1 MALAAQEP
9 VQGRGGGTGHG
20 EARDGEDT
28 SGGRHLQ
35 HGRPLQQQDLNQVT
49 KPLTVGHHLGEP
61 KKHAGGWEPPLPPL
75 PVAHPQQSTGV

>member
-1 MALAAQEP
+1 
-9 VQGRGGGTGHG
+9 
-20 EARDGEDT
+20 
-28 SGGRHLQ
+28 
-35 HGRPLQQQDLNQVT
+35 VT